1 MDITFKTNSNYE
13 IDGIVVT
20 DNSQYYD
27 NIDKS
32 KSEKWIHNVY
42 FKFYNL
48 CNYIF
53 QKPK

>member
-27 NIDKS
+27 NIDKGNPDFS
-32 KSEKWIHNVY
+32 FAFKSGLPNPI
-42 FKFYNL
+42 
-48 CNYIF
+48 I
-53 QKPK
+53 